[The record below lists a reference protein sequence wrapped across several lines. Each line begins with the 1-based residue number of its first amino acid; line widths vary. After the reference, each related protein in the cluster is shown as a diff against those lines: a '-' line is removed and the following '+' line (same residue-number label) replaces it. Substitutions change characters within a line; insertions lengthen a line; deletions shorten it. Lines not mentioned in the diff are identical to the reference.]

1 MPATKFDEDFIH
13 RLAKVLQ
20 DTGLSEIE
28 IENEGSRIRV
38 ARQIQISAMA
48 PVPMVGNLAMT
59 PQPANIPAA
68 AGITAPAAANPADH
82 PGCVKSP
89 MVGTAYAAPEPGKPT
104 FVKIGD
110 KVNKGQTLLIIEAM
124 KVMNPI
130 PAPNAGTIKEIVFK
144 DGAAIEFGEP
154 LVVIE

>member
-1 MPATKFDEDFIH
+1 MPATKFDEEFIH

-38 ARQIQISAMA
+38 ARQIQISAMT
-48 PVPMVGNLAMT
+48 PMPMVGGAAMM
-59 PQPANIPAA
+59 PQPANTPAPA
-68 AGITAPAAANPADH
+68 IAAANPADH

-89 MVGTAYAAPEPGKPT
+89 MVGTAYGAPEPGKPA

-130 PAPNAGTIKEIVFK
+130 PAPNAGTVKEIVFK

>member
-1 MPATKFDEDFIH
+1 MPATKFDEELIH

-28 IENEGSRIRV
+28 IENEGTRVRV
-38 ARQIQISAMA
+38 ARQMQISAMA
-48 PVPMVGNLAMT
+48 PMPMVGGPAVM
-59 PQPANIPAA
+59 PQPANTA
-68 AGITAPAAANPADH
+68 APATAVANAADH

-89 MVGTAYAAPEPGKPT
+89 MVGTAYAAAEPGKPP
-104 FVKIGD
+104 FIKVGD

-130 PAPNAGTIKEIVFK
+130 PAPNAGTVKEIVFK
-144 DGAAIEFGEP
+144 DAAAVEFGEP